1 MKCWDFL
8 PFCLLY
14 IDFILYYL
22 LKVLTISQSFIR
34 YFKSNIISS
43 SNGDNVTFSI
53 LSSIQVVYF
62 LNIFALPQ
70 ISLNIVNKSSE
81 SVLSCLIFDF
91 RGNEFSFFPFNVELA
106 IGLFS
111 FVFKINL
118 KHYSFIFTFF
128 QTFFFIIKEH
138 RIFFKASSALYWSI
152 HLVSVLEFVYMC
164 CILLH
169 ILNHPWISEMY

>member
-1 MKCWDFL
+1 MVNIFFSGIYWTFYHFISLGVLFVNWYGIFGVLYIPWILTFCQMKCWDFL

-62 LNIFALPQ
+62 FNIFALPQ

-118 KHYSFIFTFF
+118 KHYSFIFIFL
-128 QTFFFIIKEH
+128 QTFFL
-138 RIFFKASSALYWSI
+138 S
-152 HLVSVLEFVYMC
+152 
-164 CILLH
+164 
-169 ILNHPWISEMY
+169 